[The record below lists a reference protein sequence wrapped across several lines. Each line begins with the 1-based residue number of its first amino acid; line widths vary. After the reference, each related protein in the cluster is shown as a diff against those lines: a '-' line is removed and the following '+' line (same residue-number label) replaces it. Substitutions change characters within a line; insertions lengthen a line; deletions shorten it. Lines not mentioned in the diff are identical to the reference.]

1 MANVIIGTVLNIG
14 LGYLMRALAPDSI
27 QKTEGQRLG
36 NSQITGAAE
45 GAAIPRI
52 WGKFRVGGQLI
63 WATNFREEV
72 VVDRTEQ
79 GGKGGPKQISE
90 ATSYKYYASFAIGLC
105 ESEGGVKLN
114 RIFIDGSQ
122 VDLSRF
128 TFRFYDGSDSQNPD
142 PKMVTVEGAGNVPA
156 YRGLCYIVFEEV
168 DLTDY
173 GNRIPQM
180 SVEINAP
187 ASGNAI
193 GTLEGLI
200 QSVEIVPGTG
210 EFAYVTETVTETALA
225 AGQGAS
231 VAVNVNTTKTTTPDL
246 EVSLDQLA
254 TDAPNVGSMSLLVAW
269 FGDTIDATT
278 CLLKPKVEQADVSTD
293 PLIWRVSDR
302 IRSTAE
308 IVTRNGGTPSDISIR
323 QAVTEMK
330 ARGMRVMFN
339 PLVIIDIPPETSNQ
353 VITMSNPGA
362 ESGITGWTN
371 VGTPSWESVTPGGG
385 EPAPVDGTKVFR
397 GRADVGDF
405 LRQRVTVSPAD
416 VGRSFDVT
424 FSVAVKN
431 PTYGNGF
438 VIVRLLNAVGDEVG
452 RLDNGP
458 YSSAAFVE
466 HTVSGPILSGMV
478 EIEIELG
485 TSGAYGSVSPDDY
498 YVYFDRVGASVVG
511 GFDTTNAYPWRGRME
526 GDTTNYIGTV
536 DPSDFGAWNG
546 TVVPY
551 TGPTGEW
558 SHRRMILHYARLLA
572 DLLQPGDAFLVGS
585 EMFGLSSTDAT
596 WGDKL
601 ADLITDVRA
610 ILDPDVL
617 VSYAA
622 SWKEYKLASLDP
634 VWSSADFIGID
645 NYLPITDWFEGDE
658 VYTLDEFKAGIDGGE
673 FWDYEYADDAARAAG
688 TQTPIVGAANRQK
701 DIKFWAT
708 TNYSGTPVWFTEFG
722 CPAMDKGANQP
733 DIFFD
738 PLSSEPDTPYRSNGN
753 RNDTVQRLYLQ
764 SMLEYWTD
772 DGFVD
777 PANMFV
783 RCWDIRPFPQFPAL
797 TSKWPDGESWICGH
811 WLNGRLGSTTL
822 GQMVDSIMFRAGYG
836 PGDFDSTRIHES
848 GIVVIGMGIFD
859 VSTARS
865 NLENLM
871 TTYSF
876 DVFERSG
883 MYRFIMRD
891 RSDEVTIPLDDL
903 VMSGDNSFTKS
914 RMQDP
919 ELPDRTTV
927 KFLDEVRD
935 YSATTVDGHTVT
947 GRSDSVDDFI
957 SNCVLSVGYAQN
969 LADILTQEKWVA
981 KNGISFSL
989 PMTYLRVEPGD
1000 AVNITVDSIT
1010 RRYRVRTKTIG
1021 DQIDIEASGYS
1032 EVVYQNNPFG
1042 SELPSPE
1049 VVTPYGSSTVIFAE
1063 LPASNDL
1070 FPNLWSPRVLVS
1082 QRPWP
1087 GSVVIF
1093 EDDNA
1098 GGYLFNSRHSI
1109 PSIMGFTQ
1117 TALAKGVI
1125 DLWDNASTVNV
1136 LLDDPTYN
1144 LTSTTDAAVLNG
1156 ANTMAILTPSGQ
1168 WEVFQFANAFL
1179 ETDGSFT
1186 LSRLLRGKL
1195 GTEPYMGD
1203 PTPSGSRVVV
1213 YDSAR
1218 FGVISGTE
1226 DRLNIPSEMRYG
1238 PAGIDVTDNRYT
1250 DQIVT
1255 PLGVAYRPYSPV
1267 HLKQRRI
1274 GSDIELS
1281 WIRRTRFGGDPWV
1294 DGEVPLSEE
1303 TERYEIDITGGSTI
1317 IVAGATSVVYTLAEQ
1332 IADFGVGQTSVDWTI
1347 YQMSDRFG
1355 RGAPANG

>member
-122 VDLSRF
+122 IDLSRF

-142 PKMVTVEGAGNVPA
+142 PKMVTVEGSGNVPA

-210 EFAYVTETVTETALA
+210 EFAYVTETVTETALSP
-225 AGQGAS
+225 GQGTS
-231 VAVNVNTTKTTTPDL
+231 VAVNVTTTKTTTPDL

-330 ARGMRVMFN
+330 DRGMRVMFN
-339 PLVIIDIPPETSNQ
+339 PLVIMDIPPAPTDRI
-353 VITMSNPGA
+353 VTVTNPDASLGL
-362 ESGITGWTN
+362 TGWTQESGVWDASGGFFSVVSNGADRLSQVLTLVPEDAGATLALSVQSRSADPMLTRGGFELEFRDGLGAVISTAGGTFATPTQTTSFQTFN
-371 VGTPSWESVTPGGG
+371 VGATIPVGAASVKVVLAPTAFGG
-385 EPAPVDGTKVFR
+385 
-397 GRADVGDF
+397 VGDY
-405 LRQRVTVSPAD
+405 TVD
-416 VGRSFDVT
+416 FDSIST
-424 FSVAVKN
+424 A
-431 PTYGNGF
+431 
-438 VIVRLLNAVGDEVG
+438 
-452 RLDNGP
+452 
-458 YSSAAFVE
+458 
-466 HTVSGPILSGMV
+466 
-478 EIEIELG
+478 
-485 TSGAYGSVSPDDY
+485 TS
-498 YVYFDRVGASVVG
+498 G
-511 GFDTTNAYPWRGRME
+511 GFDTSVVYPWRGRME

-558 SHRRMILHYARLLA
+558 SHRRMVLHYARLLA

-601 ADLITDVRA
+601 ADLIADVRT

-622 SWKEYKLASLDP
+622 SWREYKLASLDP

-658 VYTLDEFKAGIDGGE
+658 VYTVDEFKAGIDSGE

-701 DIKFWAT
+701 DIKYWAT

-733 DIFFD
+733 DVFFD
-738 PLSSEPDTPYRSNGN
+738 PASSEPSFAYRSNGN

-764 SMLEYWTD
+764 AMLEYWTD

-783 RCWDIRPFPQFPAL
+783 RCWDVRPFPQFPAL
-797 TSKWPDGESWICGH
+797 TSKWPDGESWVYGH

-836 PGDFDSTRIHES
+836 PGDFDSTRVHES

-1000 AVNITVDSIT
+1000 AVNITVDSIA

-1049 VVTPYGSSTVIFAE
+1049 VVTPYGSSTAIFAE

-1070 FPNLWSPRVLVS
+1070 FPNLWSPRVLVA

-1109 PSIMGFTQ
+1109 PSIIGFTQ
-1117 TALAKGVI
+1117 TALAKGVV

-1136 LLDDPTYN
+1136 ILDDPTYN

-1156 ANTMAILTPSGQ
+1156 ANTMAIMTPSGQ
-1168 WEVFQFANAFL
+1168 WEVFQFANAVL
-1179 ETDGSFT
+1179 ETNGSFT

-1195 GTEPYMGD
+1195 GTEPYMGN

-1303 TERYEIDITGGSTI
+1303 TERYEIDIAGGSTI
-1317 IVAGATSVVYTLAEQ
+1317 SVAGATSVVYTLAEQ